1 MVSQVWKKR
10 WAAFKFFLRDWTHV
24 FSGIGLG
31 LGLLLLVI
39 GSVALLAQD
48 ILPPGFYDSLT
59 QESGRLDICSAGF
72 GLLITI
78 FAGYY
83 FIDNMNNRR
92 QFNKLYNTASKEKF
106 IKNRDKLEELAF
118 FISTKHEK
126 MVQKK
131 VKEMKL
137 R

>member
-1 MVSQVWKKR
+1 MVSQEWKKR
-10 WAAFKFFLRDWTHV
+10 WAAFRFFVRDWTHV

-31 LGLLLLVI
+31 VGLLLLVI
-39 GSVALLAQD
+39 GTVALLAPTL
-48 ILPPGFYDSLT
+48 LPSGFMASLT
-59 QESGRLDICSAGF
+59 EESGRLDICSAGF

-83 FIDNMNNRR
+83 FLDNINNRR
-92 QFNKLYNTASKEKF
+92 KFNKLFNTASKEKF
-106 IKNRDKLEELAF
+106 IKNRDELEELAF
-118 FISTKHEK
+118 YLSTKHER